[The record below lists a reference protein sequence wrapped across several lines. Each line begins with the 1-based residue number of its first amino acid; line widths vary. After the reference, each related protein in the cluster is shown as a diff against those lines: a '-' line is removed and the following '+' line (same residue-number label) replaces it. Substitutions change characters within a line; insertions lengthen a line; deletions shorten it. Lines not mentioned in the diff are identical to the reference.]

1 MHMGPTAVL
10 DTGKVEIVVI
20 SRHQEPN
27 DVSGLMSVRIDPTQ
41 KKYLMLKSRVHWKAG
56 FGTKKRGRVRWNRS
70 VHFRRFGAFVP

>member
-27 DVSGLMSVRIDPTQ
+27 DVSGLMSVGIGPTQ

-56 FGTKKRGRVRWNRS
+56 FGTKKRGRVRWHRS
-70 VHFRRFGAFVP
+70 VHFRLFGAFVP